1 MNLIKIATVV
11 LIAGAAVAHA
21 QSSAPITST
30 TSSTTSG
37 PAGNQVK
44 AAPVQIKPK
53 TKPSPAAA
61 TSTTPADKGHAPAL
75 KIVEKPAQSSVAKSG
90 SVTAKPVAATAA
102 AAKSSAANQKTGNAV
117 AARPT
122 TLTAKPV
129 LATQQASKAAVPAA
143 SQPAKSVAKTTAPVK
158 ANVAASN
165 QKSSAS
171 APTQK
176 PTAAT
181 PGTGKATVAAK
192 TATPAASSK
201 RPRPKPASVVAIKSA
216 KPGTPARRPAKG
228 QVKPAF
234 QGKISAVEQP
244 MKSAAAPATTE
255 QAAAPAP
262 RKIERAGRR
271 DPFVS
276 PIQSRSIGSAG
287 SCATGKRCLDIE
299 QVVLKGIVRT
309 RDGNMALVENASR
322 RPYVLR
328 ENDALFN
335 GTVEKIT
342 GDSVLFRQNVQD
354 LLGHTSTREVIK
366 RVSAPAV

>member
-1 MNLIKIATVV
+1 
-11 LIAGAAVAHA
+11 
-21 QSSAPITST
+21 
-30 TSSTTSG
+30 
-37 PAGNQVK
+37 
-44 AAPVQIKPK
+44 
-53 TKPSPAAA
+53 
-61 TSTTPADKGHAPAL
+61 
-75 KIVEKPAQSSVAKSG
+75 
-90 SVTAKPVAATAA
+90 
-102 AAKSSAANQKTGNAV
+102 
-117 AARPT
+117 
-122 TLTAKPV
+122 
-129 LATQQASKAAVPAA
+129 
-143 SQPAKSVAKTTAPVK
+143 
-158 ANVAASN
+158 
-165 QKSSAS
+165 
-171 APTQK
+171 
-176 PTAAT
+176 
-181 PGTGKATVAAK
+181 
-192 TATPAASSK
+192 
-201 RPRPKPASVVAIKSA
+201 
-216 KPGTPARRPAKG
+216 
-228 QVKPAF
+228 
-234 QGKISAVEQP
+234 

-335 GTVEKIT
+335 GSVEKIT